1 MSMKKILDSLYGE
14 ITLDKDIS
22 SLVRLP
28 VLQRLRHVRL
38 SNIDSLNIPG
48 IANLSRYEHVLGVN
62 HLAGQ
67 LGFYNRLS
75 REDRLALSASA
86 LLHDWAITS
95 FGHLVEEAFKYVDT
109 GFDHENQ
116 LYKIIMGE
124 DQEEIG
130 GVERQILFGRQTK
143 LRVWGRKVVGPDR
156 ADEFLEA
163 ITNYIR
169 GRGRFGRL
177 ICGDIDLDNI
187 DSVFRMAY
195 HMGLAV
201 DRECPLRLGRSILD
215 VGGENGY
222 PVFRRS
228 AEPDIVQWLSTRHA
242 VYERLMLADADF
254 AGKLMILYATVL
266 AFEAGEIGKPD
277 WSLTD
282 DGLLQRLLTSGGE
295 GKETAKRWLTGELW
309 DKTPLYWMAGRRP
322 DFPEVLSFS
331 RELSSALSRTC
342 FAYCIKDKRDRLLK
356 IRFEDGA
363 SEELGTDSLQW
374 LFAVGSP
381 VRRPFKVAEVDAVI
395 DLAQM
400 YFSTSVISVAREP
413 GLGKHVGDE
422 QRCLL

>member
-1 MSMKKILDSLYGE
+1 MSMKNILDSLYGE
-14 ITLDKDIS
+14 VSFDEDIL
-22 SLVRLP
+22 SLIQLP

-38 SNIDSLNIPG
+38 SNIDSLNMPG
-48 IANLSRYEHVLGVN
+48 IANLSRYEHVLGVG

-67 LGFYNRLS
+67 LSFYNRLS

-95 FGHLVEEAFKYVDT
+95 FGHLVEEALNYVGT
-109 GFDHENQ
+109 GFHHENR
-116 LYKIIMGE
+116 LYEMVIGE

-130 GVERQILFGRQTK
+130 GVERQILVGRQTK
-143 LRVWGRKVVGPDR
+143 LLRWVRKVVGPDR
-156 ADEFLEA
+156 ANEFLQG
-163 ITNYIR
+163 ITNYMR
-169 GRGRFGRL
+169 GHGRFGRL

-195 HMGLAV
+195 HMGLPV
-201 DRECPLRLGRSILD
+201 DRECPLRLARSILD
-215 VGGENGY
+215 VSGRNGN

-254 AGKLMILYATVL
+254 TGKLMILYATVS
-266 AFEAGEIGKPD
+266 AFEADEIGKLD

-282 DGLLQRLLTSGGE
+282 DELLQRLRTSAGE
-295 GKETAKRWLTGELW
+295 GKETVKRWLAGELW
-309 DKTPLYWMAGRRP
+309 NGTPLYWMAGRRP

-331 RELSSALSRTC
+331 RELSSALSRPC

-356 IRFEDGA
+356 VRFEDGA
-363 SEELGTDSLQW
+363 SEEFGTDSLQW
-374 LFAVGSP
+374 LFGVGSP
-381 VRRPFKVAEVDAVI
+381 VQRPFRVAEIDVVI

-400 YFSTSVISVAREP
+400 YFSTSVISAAREP
-413 GLGKHVGDE
+413 GLSKHLGDE
-422 QRCLL
+422 QQCLL